1 MIDYIIVFLKRLCR
15 KNPGIHFYQLS
26 TLRNNQQ
33 FYFFYIFIFCLRYD
47 PVSFPMPG
55 TFCFINP
62 KRQNLNGALRYYLNL
77 RGMGAICILCAIK
90 LNRFIFYMRV
100 FSSIPLVFFILKHF
114 GIICFRVF
122 FFCFLCFILFL
133 IIFIFL

>member
-55 TFCFINP
+55 TFCIVKP
-62 KRQNLNGALRYYLNL
+62 KRKHLNRAPGYYLNS
-77 RGMGAICILCAIK
+77 RGMETICILCAMK
-90 LNRFIFYMRV
+90 LNSFIFYMRV
-100 FSSIPLVFFILKHF
+100 FNSITLVFFILKHLEITCILVF
-114 GIICFRVF
+114 FICF
-122 FFCFLCFILFL
+122 LY
-133 IIFIFL
+133 